1 MERLKEKTEELT
13 YDPEP
18 DMDYY
23 AKALSETIWLAVSDR
38 GESCTAEIR
47 DLH

>member
-13 YDPEP
+13 YHPEP

-23 AKALSETIWLAVSDR
+23 ARAHGEAIWLAVSDR
-38 GESCTAEIR
+38 RESRTAEIR